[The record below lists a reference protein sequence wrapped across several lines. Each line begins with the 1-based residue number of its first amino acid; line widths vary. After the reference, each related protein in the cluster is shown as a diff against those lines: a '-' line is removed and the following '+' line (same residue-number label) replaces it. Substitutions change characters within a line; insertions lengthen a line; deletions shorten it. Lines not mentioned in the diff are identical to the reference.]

1 MAVFESTAAEHGGLA
16 RPRLPEISVISPG
29 LDTRPSI
36 TGPVRVPNN
45 NNKKNPSLSLRYNK
59 TCSEQIYMRF
69 FVCLYI

>member
-36 TGPVRVPNN
+36 TGPVRVPN
-45 NNKKNPSLSLRYNK
+45 KKKKKSYVP
-59 TCSEQIYMRF
+59 Q
-69 FVCLYI
+69 V